1 MEFHEKLQTL
11 RKEQGLTQEQLA
23 EKLYVSRTAVSK
35 WESGKGY
42 PNIES
47 LKSISAVF
55 GVSIDDLLSGKEL
68 LSLAE
73 QEKQENQDTT
83 LSLLFSIFDLLALSF
98 LFLPLF
104 GQQEGDVIYT
114 VGLFS
119 IRDITHGIRIAF
131 TVLPSLMA
139 ALGMVGLAVR
149 YAANRNRMRV
159 IMVLSFAL
167 QAVTILVYILTRQP
181 YATSLLFL
189 FFIVKIILWMK
200 KDGNR

>member
-47 LKSISAVF
+47 LKSISAAF

-73 QEKQENQDTT
+73 QEKQVNQDST
-83 LSLLFSIFDLLALSF
+83 LSLLFSMFDLLALSF

-119 IRDITHGIRIAF
+119 MRDISYGTRIAF
-131 TVLPSLMA
+131 TVLPALMA
-139 ALGMVGLAVR
+139 ALGIVGLVMR
-149 YAANRNRMRV
+149 YAGNRNRMRV
-159 IMVLSFAL
+159 IMVLSLAL